1 MKQMVKRR
9 KDKTL
14 LDCYERE
21 MRRFDEVP
29 FLVELMIWLVGLLL
43 VLHYL
48 RED

>member
-14 LDCYERE
+14 LDSYERE
-21 MRRFDEVP
+21 MRRIEEVP
-29 FLVELMIWLVGLLL
+29 FLVALMIGLVGLLL